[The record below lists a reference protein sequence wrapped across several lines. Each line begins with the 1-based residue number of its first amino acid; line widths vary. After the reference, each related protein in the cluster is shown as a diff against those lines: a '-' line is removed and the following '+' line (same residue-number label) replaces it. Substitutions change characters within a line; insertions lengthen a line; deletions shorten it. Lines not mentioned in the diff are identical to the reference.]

1 VACPSF
7 QLPRSRAAR
16 PGRRP
21 DAPSGDSELR
31 ARPTGSSENPIF
43 FALRTTAAALLALAA
58 AQGFGIHHPWWAAMT
73 VWVVAQPTS
82 GLLLERS
89 LARLAGTACGALA
102 GALVLYGL
110 EDRPLLSIAALTSWL
125 ALCAGV
131 GSIFRHFRNYGFV
144 LAGYTAAIVV
154 LLGLGEA
161 IYDPGV
167 ALDRILCT
175 IIGIICSTLASLRGV
190 PVGAGGEL
198 KERLDEIQQHCL
210 DRVEEYLREGRAQSS
225 AEALVA
231 DIGALDRALDEETA
245 GSLSGRRHAL
255 LVRRVSGLLLE
266 LIALTSG
273 CGTANRGAP
282 TGRSGSAEQRILGLI
297 ALARAG
303 NQPDLANA
311 LDELLQVLRR
321 PTAVMFG
328 NLLHDFDTSSVVRA
342 ALRPIIAVAIAV
354 AIWWSSDWQ
363 TGNMM
368 VMTAALFATLFSSH
382 DEGNQMLIQVLI
394 GSPLGALAGGV
405 ARLFVL
411 PHAHSILPTLLCIA
425 PFLLLG
431 AWLMR
436 RPATAK
442 MAIDLNMTFLLT
454 AQPTSPP
461 AGPDVVL
468 NQVVAILAG
477 VLAVVATYWLLLP
490 ATPQVRVR
498 LLAQRIA
505 RLTLRIGQSR
515 SAVAAANAQRSLGAT
530 QVRLLNFVDPASGL
544 FTAAQNCLA
553 EGRRALVRWSLS
565 PGADHSSS
573 SISTTT
579 VNALRRA
586 STALTACIEPAQKR
600 EPL

>member
-1 VACPSF
+1 MACPSF

-16 PGRRP
+16 PDRRP
-21 DAPSGDSELR
+21 DAPSEDSELR
-31 ARPTGSSENPIF
+31 AHPTGFSENPTF

-58 AQGFGIHHPWWAAMT
+58 AQGFGLHHPWWAAMT
-73 VWVVAQPTS
+73 VWVVAQPTR

-102 GALVLYGL
+102 GALILYGL

-125 ALCAGV
+125 ALCAGL

-154 LLGLGEA
+154 LFSLGHET
-161 IYDPGV
+161 YDAGV
-167 ALDRILCT
+167 AIDRVLCT

-190 PVGAGGEL
+190 PAGGGEL
-198 KERLDEIQQHCL
+198 KERLDEILQRCL
-210 DRVEEYLREGRAQSS
+210 DRVEEYLREGRAQPL
-225 AEALVA
+225 ADPLVA
-231 DIGALDRALDEETA
+231 DIGALDRAVDEDTA

-255 LVRRVSGLLLE
+255 RVRRVSGLLLE
-266 LIALTSG
+266 LTALTSG
-273 CGTANRGAP
+273 WGTANRGAP
-282 TGRSGSAEQRILGLI
+282 MGRTGSAEQRILGLT
-297 ALARAG
+297 AVARAG
-303 NQPDLANA
+303 NQPSLANA
-311 LDELLQVLRR
+311 LDEVLLVLRT
-321 PTAVMFG
+321 PAAVTFG

-354 AIWWSSDWQ
+354 AIWWSTAWQ

-394 GSPLGALAGGV
+394 GSALGALAGGV

-411 PHAHSILPTLLCIA
+411 PYAHSILPTLLCIA

-436 RPATAK
+436 RPATTK

-461 AGPDVVL
+461 VGPDVVL
-468 NQVVAILAG
+468 NQVAAILAG
-477 VLAVVATYWLLLP
+477 VLAVIATYWLLLP

-505 RLTLRIGQSR
+505 RLTLRVGQSR
-515 SAVAAANAQRSLGAT
+515 NAVAATSAQRSLGVT
-530 QVRLLNFVDPASGL
+530 QVRLLNFVEPASGL

-565 PGADHSSS
+565 TGADHSSP

-586 STALTACIEPAQKR
+586 STALTACIEPAQRR